1 MAVSHSQLFLPRQVC
16 IFVFAFVVPLR
27 SKERADATALENVA
41 SPRASTSIPFNHHN
55 TAAEVEELMANVEGS
70 VRRRPSQSPNPTT
83 WRELYRHL
91 TTTLRKTLVD
101 NIDIA
106 EYIGMPTSQESF
118 TRFAR
123 LPAEVHG
130 RIWRFALPGPRIVEL
145 EGRWLENLKGDLSWQ
160 YIPKNPPP
168 MPQTFRE
175 SYTVSRRVYRNNK
188 PRDKHNNVA
197 STPWIRYDFDIV
209 HIRDVE
215 FSAVEHGYAEYVEAR
230 ARYTNGDEYSF
241 DGRPDCFNHIEALAI
256 SREVL
261 RRSIHRNAYLIRHFF
276 PKLRVLEA
284 YEGSIDESVD
294 DYESE
299 SENGLGYEGTGTGIK
314 NDKVRR
320 DAFVANCMGPFCQV
334 SDFNGDYASE
344 IQSQLV
350 NALEDESMMRE
361 VINLDHAPEAEDYVS
376 DAESV
381 TSFVSSLPSSN
392 QQVEKASEDFYDIVN
407 HVNMNRRKRMEA
419 IVNTSAQ
426 APVHTPAHEY
436 VEVAHSVQNSDAS
449 DSDADDT
456 EYLFAED
463 GTTQDDALSHFCR
476 PSIEAHSEAPAF
488 KRQKKHDQRRANAK
502 EKKGLEPGIKHVSE
516 QRPLSKV

>member
-1 MAVSHSQLFLPRQVC
+1 MYEYSDLNYPDWSSPSSNTTFDGPLP
-16 IFVFAFVVPLR
+16 
-27 SKERADATALENVA
+27 K
-41 SPRASTSIPFNHHN
+41 

-145 EGRWLENLKGDLSWQ
+145 EGRWLENLIGDLSWQ

-276 PKLRVLEA
+276 PKLRVLVVL
-284 YEGSIDESVD
+284 IDDE
-294 DYESE
+294 
-299 SENGLGYEGTGTGIK
+299 I
-314 NDKVRR
+314 
-320 DAFVANCMGPFCQV
+320 
-334 SDFNGDYASE
+334 DF
-344 IQSQLV
+344 
-350 NALEDESMMRE
+350 DE
-361 VINLDHAPEAEDYVS
+361 L
-376 DAESV
+376 
-381 TSFVSSLPSSN
+381 
-392 QQVEKASEDFYDIVN
+392 
-407 HVNMNRRKRMEA
+407 
-419 IVNTSAQ
+419 
-426 APVHTPAHEY
+426 
-436 VEVAHSVQNSDAS
+436 
-449 DSDADDT
+449 DSD
-456 EYLFAED
+456 
-463 GTTQDDALSHFCR
+463 
-476 PSIEAHSEAPAF
+476 
-488 KRQKKHDQRRANAK
+488 
-502 EKKGLEPGIKHVSE
+502 
-516 QRPLSKV
+516 